1 MTLCHK
7 YLFEIYGAAYHPRT
21 FMCATLVSAALYEV
35 HTRGEKSFND
45 SSFWKEQNA
54 ILFLVVYIGILKERT
69 LLLHGI
75 FW

>member
-1 MTLCHK
+1 
-7 YLFEIYGAAYHPRT
+7 
-21 FMCATLVSAALYEV
+21 MCATLVSAALYQV